1 MPFGS
6 SINSA
11 GCISINVKKCLALR
25 GAPFPQ
31 DPMQE
36 PTGHLLLF
44 VAFVSEGQ
52 PQTRAFAFVAIRVNV
67 LNKGAVVA
75 VVAVETT
82 QQYTQ

>member
-1 MPFGS
+1 
-6 SINSA
+6 
-11 GCISINVKKCLALR
+11 
-25 GAPFPQ
+25 
-31 DPMQE
+31 MQE

-75 VVAVETT
+75 VETT